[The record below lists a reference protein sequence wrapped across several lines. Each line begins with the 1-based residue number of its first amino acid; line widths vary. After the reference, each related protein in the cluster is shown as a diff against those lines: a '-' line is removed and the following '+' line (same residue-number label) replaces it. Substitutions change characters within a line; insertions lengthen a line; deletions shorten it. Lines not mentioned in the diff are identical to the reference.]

1 MDEFGNLIRNEDS
14 QVKEKVET
22 LNKIKNQWSRRC
34 QGKQEDLERAE
45 TELEEVKSCFN
56 DEQLREI
63 EVTEKIREIQ
73 LACEDESD
81 NMRMEANQV
90 RSQYTKILEAIE
102 KFNKKMASNMSK
114 LNEVK
119 DKLSNGAA

>member
-45 TELEEVKSCFN
+45 TELEEAKSCFN

-63 EVTEKIREIQ
+63 EFTEKIREIQ

-102 KFNKKMASNMSK
+102 KFNKKMAFNMSK